1 MIIRVINII
10 YKIKL
15 KLGLIKSHDFL
26 KHLRD
31 AGAEIGDK
39 VFVFDVKSVTID
51 STRPWLLKIGNYTKI
66 TKGVV
71 ILTHD
76 YSLSV
81 LRRVYGEWIGEGGAT
96 VIGENC
102 FLGMNSIILKGTHI
116 GNNCIIGAGAVVSG
130 NFPDNVVIAGNP
142 AKIIKTLDQHYES
155 RKNKTLA
162 EAVETINMYRS
173 AYKKEPSHKDLAG
186 FKFLFEPRDD
196 KILKK
201 DGLDNFYCNGD
212 EPEEVKNA
220 FFSTKPI
227 FDSFDALL
235 QYSKINDTKYCDKA
249 EKDG

>member
-1 MIIRVINII
+1 MIIRVKNII

-39 VFVFDVKSVTID
+39 CFVFDVNSVTID
-51 STRPWLLKIGNYTKI
+51 LTRPYLLKIGNYTKI

-142 AKIIKTLDQHYES
+142 ARIIKTLDQLHEN
-155 RKNKTLA
+155 RKDKTLI
-162 EAVETINMYRS
+162 EAVETINMYRQ
-173 AYKKEPSHKDLAG
+173 AYKKEPSPKDLAS
-186 FKFLFEPRDD
+186 FKFLFEPRDI
-196 KILKK
+196 KKLKE
-201 DGLDNFYCNGD
+201 DGLDFYCNGD
-212 EPEEVKNA
+212 EPEEVRKA
-220 FFSTKPI
+220 FFLSKPI
-227 FDSFDALL
+227 FESFNDLL
-235 QYSKINDTKYCDKA
+235 QYSKDNNIIK
-249 EKDG
+249 